1 MFFLCFFLL
10 LAFVCQKTKSRWN
23 VILDSISPFSFGSL
37 SLIHAATSIFCCN
50 ATSRLTI
57 FSSHDF
63 SILCEKLI
71 FLYFYSFTFFFLLL
85 HFALRFCWL
94 GEIVFVFSS
103 FSLLFSQILYSGVAW
118 MASNQFGQNLQN
130 FNFIFYVYKSV
141 AKELFKTTR
150 QRNENI
156 QIRKKKEMNDR
167 EKEKWLMDEIMY
179 YIHFGFSAVIS

>member
-1 MFFLCFFLL
+1 MSECSFSVFFFCSSGVRVPENKVSLECNFGQYF
-10 LAFVCQKTKSRWN
+10 S
-23 VILDSISPFSFGSL
+23 FSFGSL

-71 FLYFYSFTFFFLLL
+71 FLYFYSFTFFFFSCIL
-85 HFALRFCWL
+85 HFASVGL
-94 GEIVFVFSS
+94 GRLFAFFPLCLSI
-103 FSLLFSQILYSGVAW
+103 LFSQLLYSGVAW

-141 AKELFKTTR
+141 AKEVFKTTR

-156 QIRKKKEMNDR
+156 QIRKKKRNERQRKRKMVD
-167 EKEKWLMDEIMY
+167 
-179 YIHFGFSAVIS
+179 G